1 MTFSPFE
8 KTTSRAL
15 SLSHTTFK
23 INMVSVGSSLFELSG
38 LWFQL
43 FAIFPLAMLSKIGN
57 LFASLFALSLRGIDG
72 LDSFRSMVLDAIER
86 IVNPTTTR
94 ASGHRN
100 TNRRGFTLASKT
112 ENVGDENG
120 DSSKGTRMFTDPSV
134 LPTRFKHTC
143 NGDVHLQL
151 QKYERHVKF
160 KEEVHYET
168 LLCRPCPNYASVKE
182 NYGHAFH
189 GVTKN
194 GHVLQLERPSGWQKL
209 IDAMKARGFES
220 DPTTP
225 VKEHIAFVTTYAF
238 DKVDSRPWPDG
249 KITRIVDVSQ
259 FSAGE
264 LNFEVLGFLRQM
276 AKFGSAFLCER
287 HGKVYL
293 CKPSSTFRF
302 VYALVAPLASTKT
315 LDNVFILDSVEE
327 MRAKIS
333 EEIDLKYV
341 PKEFGGD
348 CECEGGC
355 WFGHPSERA
364 LNKFANKLNG
374 IEDDDQKDDDAKIE
388 KGGAEENKKLENG
401 NKST

>member
-1 MTFSPFE
+1 
-8 KTTSRAL
+8 
-15 SLSHTTFK
+15 
-23 INMVSVGSSLFELSG
+23 MVSVGSSLFEISG

-43 FAIFPLAMLSKIGN
+43 FAILPLAILSKISL
-57 LFASLFALSLRGIDG
+57 LFASLFACVVSGVDG
-72 LDSFRSMVLDAIER
+72 MDSMRRMVLDAIER
-86 IVNPTTTR
+86 IVNPSDYHARNKKKTKKGKR
-94 ASGHRN
+94 KDNSGKSAGGGKN
-100 TNRRGFTLASKT
+100 GGS
-112 ENVGDENG
+112 DEDDDG
-120 DSSKGTRMFTDPSV
+120 PFFTDPSI

-143 NGDVHLQL
+143 NGDVELQL
-151 QKYERHVKF
+151 RKYERQVNF
-160 KEEVHYET
+160 KKEVNFET
-168 LLCRPCPNYASVKE
+168 ILCRTCPNYASVKE

-189 GVTKN
+189 GVTKT

-209 IDAMKARGFES
+209 VDAMKARGFES

-238 DKVDSRPWPDG
+238 DKVDTRPWPDG

-264 LNFEVLGFLRQM
+264 LNLEVLGFLRQM

-293 CKPSSTFRF
+293 CKPSPTFRF

-333 EEIDLKYV
+333 EEIDLKHV

-348 CECEGGC
+348 CECPGGC
-355 WFGHPSERA
+355 WFGHPSEKA
-364 LNKFANKLNG
+364 LNAFARKLNG
-374 IEDDDQKDDDAKIE
+374 EEEEEEEDVVKEKDDQEKTTENTNGAAKNASSLP
-388 KGGAEENKKLENG
+388 GV
-401 NKST
+401 

>member
-1 MTFSPFE
+1 
-8 KTTSRAL
+8 
-15 SLSHTTFK
+15 
-23 INMVSVGSSLFELSG
+23 MVSVGSSLFEISG

-43 FAIFPLAMLSKIGN
+43 FAILPLAILSKISL
-57 LFASLFALSLRGIDG
+57 LFASLFACVVSGVDG
-72 LDSFRSMVLDAIER
+72 MDSMRRMVLDAIER
-86 IVNPTTTR
+86 IVNPSDYY
-94 ASGHRN
+94 ARN
-100 TNRRGFTLASKT
+100 KKTNKKRGKRRNK
-112 ENVGDENG
+112 NG
-120 DSSKGTRMFTDPSV
+120 KSAGGGKNGGSDNEDDGPFFTDPSI

-143 NGDVHLQL
+143 NGDVELQL
-151 QKYERHVKF
+151 RKYERHVNF
-160 KEEVHYET
+160 KQEVNFET
-168 LLCRPCPNYASVKE
+168 ILCRACPNYASVKE

-189 GVTKN
+189 GVTKT

-209 IDAMKARGFES
+209 VDAMKARGFES

-238 DKVDSRPWPDG
+238 DKVDTRPWPDG

-264 LNFEVLGFLRQM
+264 LNLEVLGFLRQM

-293 CKPSSTFRF
+293 CKPSPTFRF

-315 LDNVFILDSVEE
+315 LDNVFILDSLEE

-333 EEIDLKYV
+333 EEIDLKHV

-348 CECEGGC
+348 CECPGGC
-355 WFGHPSERA
+355 WFGHPSEKA
-364 LNKFANKLNG
+364 LNAFARKLNG
-374 IEDDDQKDDDAKIE
+374 EVEEEEEDVVKEKDDQEKTTENTNGAAKNASSLP
-388 KGGAEENKKLENG
+388 GV
-401 NKST
+401 

>member
-1 MTFSPFE
+1 
-8 KTTSRAL
+8 
-15 SLSHTTFK
+15 
-23 INMVSVGSSLFELSG
+23 MVSVGSSLFEISG

-43 FAIFPLAMLSKIGN
+43 FAILPLAILSKIS
-57 LFASLFALSLRGIDG
+57 LLVASLFMCVVSGVDG
-72 LDSFRSMVLDAIER
+72 MDSIRRMVLDAIER
-86 IVNPTTTR
+86 IVNPSDSRARNKKTTKKGKRIDKSGKR
-94 ASGHRN
+94 AGGGKNGGSD
-100 TNRRGFTLASKT
+100 
-112 ENVGDENG
+112 DEDDDG
-120 DSSKGTRMFTDPSV
+120 PFFTDPSI

-143 NGDVHLQL
+143 NGDVELQL
-151 QKYERHVKF
+151 RKYERHVNF
-160 KEEVHYET
+160 KNEVNFET
-168 LLCRPCPNYASVKE
+168 ILCRACPNYASVKE

-189 GVTKN
+189 GVTKT

-209 IDAMKARGFES
+209 VDAMKARGFES

-238 DKVDSRPWPDG
+238 DKVDTRPWPDG

-264 LNFEVLGFLRQM
+264 LNLEVLGFLRQM

-293 CKPSSTFRF
+293 CKPSPTFRF

-333 EEIDLKYV
+333 EEIDLKHV

-348 CECEGGC
+348 CECPGGC
-355 WFGHPSERA
+355 WFGHPSEKA
-364 LNKFANKLNG
+364 LNAFARKLNG
-374 IEDDDQKDDDAKIE
+374 EEEEGEEDVVKEKDDQEKTTENTNGAAKNASSLP
-388 KGGAEENKKLENG
+388 GV
-401 NKST
+401 

>member
-1 MTFSPFE
+1 
-8 KTTSRAL
+8 
-15 SLSHTTFK
+15 
-23 INMVSVGSSLFELSG
+23 MVSVGSSLFEISG

-43 FAIFPLAMLSKIGN
+43 FAILPLAILSKSSL
-57 LFASLFALSLRGIDG
+57 LFASLFACVVSGVDG
-72 LDSFRSMVLDAIER
+72 MDSMRRMVLDAIER
-86 IVNPTTTR
+86 IVNPSDYHARNKKKTKKGKR
-94 ASGHRN
+94 KDNSGKSAGGGKN
-100 TNRRGFTLASKT
+100 GGS
-112 ENVGDENG
+112 DEDDDG
-120 DSSKGTRMFTDPSV
+120 PFFTDPSI

-143 NGDVHLQL
+143 NGDVELQL
-151 QKYERHVKF
+151 RKYERHVNF
-160 KEEVHYET
+160 KKEVNFET
-168 LLCRPCPNYASVKE
+168 ILCRTCPNYASVKE

-189 GVTKN
+189 GVTKT

-209 IDAMKARGFES
+209 VDAMKARGFES

-238 DKVDSRPWPDG
+238 DKVDTRPWPDG

-264 LNFEVLGFLRQM
+264 LTLEVLGFLRQM

-293 CKPSSTFRF
+293 CKPSPTFRF
-302 VYALVAPLASTKT
+302 VYALVAPLASAKT

-333 EEIDLKYV
+333 EEIDLKHV

-348 CECEGGC
+348 CECPGGC
-355 WFGHPSERA
+355 WFGHPSEKA
-364 LNKFANKLNG
+364 LNAFARKLNG
-374 IEDDDQKDDDAKIE
+374 EEEEEEEDVVKEKDDQEKTTENTNGAAKNASSLP
-388 KGGAEENKKLENG
+388 GV
-401 NKST
+401 

>member
-1 MTFSPFE
+1 
-8 KTTSRAL
+8 
-15 SLSHTTFK
+15 
-23 INMVSVGSSLFELSG
+23 MVSVGSSLFELSG

-72 LDSFRSMVLDAIER
+72 MDSFRSMVLDAIER
-86 IVNPTTTR
+86 IVNPTTTT
-94 ASGHRN
+94 ASGRRN
-100 TNRRGFTLASKT
+100 AKKRRGFSLGASKT

-120 DSSKGTRMFTDPSV
+120 LDSSKGTRMFTDPSV

-143 NGDVHLQL
+143 NGDVQLQL

-168 LLCRPCPNYASVKE
+168 LLCRACPNYASVKE

-264 LNFEVLGFLRQM
+264 LNFEVLGFLRHM

-333 EEIDLKYV
+333 EEIDLKHV

-388 KGGAEENKKLENG
+388 NGGAEENRKLENG

>member
-1 MTFSPFE
+1 
-8 KTTSRAL
+8 
-15 SLSHTTFK
+15 
-23 INMVSVGSSLFELSG
+23 MVSVGSSLFEISG

-43 FAIFPLAMLSKIGN
+43 FAILPLAILSKISL
-57 LFASLFALSLRGIDG
+57 LFASLFMCVVSGVDG
-72 LDSFRSMVLDAIER
+72 MDSIRRMVLDAIER
-86 IVNPTTTR
+86 IVNPSDYHARNKKKTKKGKRIGKSGKR
-94 ASGHRN
+94 AG
-100 TNRRGFTLASKT
+100 GGK
-112 ENVGDENG
+112 NG
-120 DSSKGTRMFTDPSV
+120 GSDDDDDDGPFFTDPSI

-143 NGDVHLQL
+143 NGDVELQL
-151 QKYERHVKF
+151 QKYERHVNF
-160 KEEVHYET
+160 KNEVHFET
-168 LLCRPCPNYASVKE
+168 ILCRACPNYASVKE

-189 GVTKN
+189 GVTKT

-209 IDAMKARGFES
+209 VDAMKARGFES

-238 DKVDSRPWPDG
+238 DKVDTRPWPDG

-264 LNFEVLGFLRQM
+264 LNLEVLGFLRQM

-293 CKPSSTFRF
+293 CKPSPTFRF

-315 LDNVFILDSVEE
+315 LDNVFILDTVDD

-355 WFGHPSERA
+355 WFGHPSEKA
-364 LNKFANKLNG
+364 LNAFARKLNG
-374 IEDDDQKDDDAKIE
+374 IEEEGDEKDDDA
-388 KGGAEENKKLENG
+388 LRDL
-401 NKST
+401 